1 VAWTHLREQLDRAEC
16 KNDLQAIVMALHN
29 YHDAHGIYPP
39 AFIADDRGRP
49 LHSWRVL
56 ILPYFDSAGDERYRQ
71 LYDRYDFS
79 EPWNGP
85 HNAQLLGVVPAVY
98 QCPAD
103 RRHAAEPTWT
113 SYLAIVSTRTCW
125 PGPDAITQRDILDGA
140 SNTLLVVE
148 SHHSGIHWMEPRDL
162 HVTQMAPTI
171 NARAGQGISSDH
183 AGGAHVTFADGGG
196 RFLRK
201 QLAQETL
208 RRLIERDD
216 GEPVGE
222 F

>member
-1 VAWTHLREQLDRAEC
+1 LWF
-16 KNDLQAIVMALHN
+16 ALITIG
-29 YHDAHGIYPP
+29 A
-39 AFIADDRGRP
+39 
-49 LHSWRVL
+49 LVL
-56 ILPYFDSAGDERYRQ
+56 ILLPP
-71 LYDRYDFS
+71 
-79 EPWNGP
+79 EPWDGP
-85 HNAQLLGVVPAVY
+85 NNSRLADRMPGVY
-98 QCPAD
+98 QCLSDKAGQD
-103 RRHAAEPTWT
+103 GAQFWT
-113 SYLAIVSTRTCW
+113 SYVAIVGPRTCW
-125 PGPDAITQRDILDGA
+125 PLERTVAIRDIADG
-140 SNTLLVVE
+140 SCDTLLVVE